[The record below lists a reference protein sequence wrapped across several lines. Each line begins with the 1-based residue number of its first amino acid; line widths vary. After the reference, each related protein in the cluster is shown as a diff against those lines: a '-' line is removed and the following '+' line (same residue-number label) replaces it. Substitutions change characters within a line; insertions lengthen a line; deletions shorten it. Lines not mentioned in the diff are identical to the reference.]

1 MTIRIFFSKGRRSM
15 GIRPGSGTRL
25 SGRGDQSVTQFAV
38 IDDENVSALQQV

>member
-1 MTIRIFFSKGRRSM
+1 M